1 MSLLG
6 DPQAVITRLAEIE
19 NDLAIRQNLYEDVA
33 GKWFVAQRDIKR
45 AHATALLGSDEGTVT
60 EKKAEADIAAATA
73 PGSELEG
80 EYEALKA
87 VIRVLET
94 RATIGMSILKAQG
107 RA

>member
-6 DPQAVITRLAEIE
+6 NPQAVMDRLAEIE

-33 GKWFVAQRDIKR
+33 GKWFLAQRDIKR
-45 AHATALLGSDEGTVT
+45 QWATALLTAGGTTVT
-60 EKKAEADIAAATA
+60 ERKAEADIVAATC

-87 VIRVLET
+87 VLRVLET